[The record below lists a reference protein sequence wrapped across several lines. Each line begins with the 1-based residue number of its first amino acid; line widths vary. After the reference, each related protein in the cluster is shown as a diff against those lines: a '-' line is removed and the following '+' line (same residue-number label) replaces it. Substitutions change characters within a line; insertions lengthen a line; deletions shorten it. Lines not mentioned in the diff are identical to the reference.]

1 MIMDIVAIGFVI
13 VPILFNVFFGILA
26 KNFEYPDIL
35 RHPTSEVLRKF
46 SSGGSS
52 LILTWWAF
60 MLTAIAF
67 VPIATSLPGVVNS
80 TNQTL
85 NTYVVV
91 TGLIA
96 GLVQFIGLS
105 RWVFLVP
112 FLARESSRAD
122 EQQMSTI
129 DIVFQSANRFL
140 GVAVGEHLGYLFT
153 GMWSISSGILMIYG
167 ENSNQFIGFLGI
179 IIGVLLILCS
189 LEFVGKYEEKG
200 WKVAA
205 TITPF
210 VYIAWSLWLISIGI
224 QLFLGK

>member
-1 MIMDIVAIGFVI
+1 MAIGFVL

-35 RHPTSEVLRKF
+35 RHPTGEVLKKF

-60 MLTAIAF
+60 MLTAVAF
-67 VPIATSLPGVVNS
+67 VPIATAIPSIVNS

-85 NTYVVV
+85 NTLVVV
-91 TGLIA
+91 TGLTA

-122 EQQMSTI
+122 EQRKIAI

-140 GVAVGEHLGYLFT
+140 GVAIGEHLGYLFT
-153 GMWSISSGILMIYG
+153 GLWSISASCLFIKIDQPNYPLGITGILA
-167 ENSNQFIGFLGI
+167 
-179 IIGVLLILCS
+179 GVLLLICS
-189 LEFVGKYEEKG
+189 MEFVGKNEKDG
-200 WKVAA
+200 WAVAA
-205 TITPF
+205 KMTPF
-210 VYIAWSLWLISIGI
+210 VYIAWSLWLVWIGI
-224 QLFLGK
+224 QLLILS